1 MSEHKNWYR
10 RGLFHDVFG
19 FMKTKQVFTRAE
31 LMEYTENVLGK
42 TKAEASAVV
51 TILLSPRLTSTR
63 GDCRGNVAA
72 QGHLYYVEKMG
83 RKVVRGTKE
92 PQKFRL
98 RYRVKELEPRC
109 RPPQV
114 VKQKKTE
121 VIESVEAK
129 EVKTVEAIENIE
141 TSLNVETSQG
151 SETVE
156 NSEVHI
162 AENI

>member
-31 LMEYTENVLGK
+31 LMEYTQNVLGK

-51 TILLSPRLTSTR
+51 TILLSPRLTSNR

-83 RKVVRGTKE
+83 RKVIRGIRE

-98 RYRVKELEPRC
+98 RYRVKVLEPRN
-109 RPPQV
+109 RLPQV
-114 VKQKKTE
+114 IKQKKTE
-121 VIESVEAK
+121 
-129 EVKTVEAIENIE
+129 NIE
-141 TSLNVETSQG
+141 GNVENVVEKVEVSLNPETSQG

-156 NSEVHI
+156 NSEVL
-162 AENI
+162 ENQE